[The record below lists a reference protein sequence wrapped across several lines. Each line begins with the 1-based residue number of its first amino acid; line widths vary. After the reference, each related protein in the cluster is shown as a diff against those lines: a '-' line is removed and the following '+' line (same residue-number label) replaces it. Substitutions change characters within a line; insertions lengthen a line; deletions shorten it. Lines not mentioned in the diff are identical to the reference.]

1 LKEAPQWFDEERG
14 DALQRDIHMMPVPP
28 LPNPYLN
35 ELRVKERMIEREQ
48 NTPMFS
54 RRSALIGIAIVLI
67 LVVAGLVILYA
78 FH

>member
-1 LKEAPQWFDEERG
+1 
-14 DALQRDIHMMPVPP
+14 MMPVPP